1 MPTPKRW
8 HPVSRDLNDDHEV
21 WELTT
26 MFGDRALRIHLEV
39 FAILDKTEN
48 RWRLAG
54 QWLAGL
60 SRKVR
65 QKPATVRRV
74 IGWMLEKDWLVAEES
89 AADGQPTILSAR
101 NYWKYH
107 KYREPS
113 GAKLAPDNERNRSL
127 DRVPSYPNLPYP
139 NQREE
144 IRGPVGTVNY
154 EDNPPSGE
162 DHRTVGTTEH
172 RDVGGMVSTGNPL
185 DALPQNTR
193 EIFERNLREAP

>member
-8 HPVSRDLNDDHEV
+8 HPVSRDLNDDPEV

-39 FAILDKTEN
+39 FAILDRSEN
-48 RWRLAG
+48 EWRLTG

-65 QKPATVRRV
+65 QQPATVQRV
-74 IGWMLEKDWLVAEES
+74 IVWMLEKGWLVAKES
-89 AADGQPTILSAR
+89 ASDGQPTILSAH

-113 GAKLAPDNERNRSL
+113 GAKLGTDKERKRSP

-144 IRGPVGTVNY
+144 IRGPVDTVNY
-154 EDNPPSGE
+154 GENPPSGE
-162 DHRTVGTTEH
+162 DRRTVGTTE
-172 RDVGGMVSTGNPL
+172 RREGGGMVSTGNPL

-193 EIFERNLREAP
+193 EIFERNLRKAP